1 MTAID
6 REFVTIYVVSAD
18 VDGSDVASSDA
29 VNGEITSHN
38 LTGGNQDVESVPAF
52 GGFIDKR
59 KPREQFE
66 LQMEV
71 IPKISTTASI
81 TDRWDIFK
89 YGTTGKS
96 TGEAAAYAIFIEAYD
111 TETSSYKTSGFNN
124 CKMTNWEPSHDA
136 DDNMG
141 GSATFKFS
149 PETDTGAA
157 NLATSSLAK
166 SDAFFNWV

>member
-6 REFVTIYVVSAD
+6 REFVTIYIAP
-18 VDGSDVASSDA
+18 VDTNGSNLAASDA

-66 LQMEV
+66 ISMDV
-71 IPKISTTASI
+71 VPKLSATASE
-81 TDRWDIFK
+81 TDRWDVYK
-89 YGTTGKS
+89 YGATGS
-96 TGEAAAYAIFIEAYD
+96 SNGEGNSYSIFVTAVD
-111 TETSSYKTSGFNN
+111 GTNYKTSAFNN
-124 CKMTNWEPSHDA
+124 VKLTNWEPSHNA
-136 DDNMG
+136 DDNYTG
-141 GSATFKFS
+141 TATWKFS

-157 NLATSSLAK
+157 NLKTSALVS
-166 SDAFFNWV
+166 SDAFFDW

>member
-6 REFVTIYVVSAD
+6 REFVTIYIAPAD
-18 VDGSDVASSDA
+18 TDGSALASSDA

-71 IPKISTTASI
+71 VPKLSGTAAIS
-81 TDRWDIFK
+81 DRWDIFK
-89 YGTTGKS
+89 CGTTGKS
-96 TGEAAAYAIFIEAYD
+96 TGEATAYAIFIEATD
-111 TETSSYKTSGFNN
+111 GTNYKTSALII
-124 CKMTNWEPSHDA
+124 TN
-136 DDNMG
+136 
-141 GSATFKFS
+141 
-149 PETDTGAA
+149 
-157 NLATSSLAK
+157 LQTSK
-166 SDAFFNWV
+166 SYV